1 MKRTGNDLSF
11 GFFEGKRRS
20 EKSERESWDPSGSA
34 GTKRKTGTC
43 WRESVFTLIELL
55 VVIAIIAILAGMLL
69 PALQRAKRM
78 AQQIDCVSRCKQI
91 SLSLV
96 QYLNDNQYFLPY
108 AKLDGADRA
117 RIVVLYDKNYLAH
130 NMLHCPNAYYLRS
143 GKVFSGVSSGT
154 TSLSSMGLSAFGF
167 NCIQNTTNWTGVK
180 HTKTIRF
187 PSELMFFGDAWE
199 RSAGFYAT
207 EGSARYLYRKST
219 SAANYGEPSP
229 RHNGKSNFSYADGHV
244 NSLTY
249 AAVPSSSVNSSKFWF
264 WQK

>member
-1 MKRTGNDLSF
+1 MKKTGNNDIS
-11 GFFEGKRRS
+11 GFSEGKRRS
-20 EKSERESWDPSGSA
+20 VEFERESWDPSGSA
-34 GTKRKTGTC
+34 GVKRKTGAC
-43 WRESVFTLIELL
+43 RKVSGFTLIELL

-91 SLSLV
+91 SLSLI
-96 QYLNDNQYFLPY
+96 QYLNDNKYFLPY

-117 RIVVLYDKNYLAH
+117 RIVVLYDMKYLPH
-130 NMLHCPNAYYLRS
+130 NMLHCPNAYYKRS

-154 TSLSSMGLSAFGF
+154 ASLSSMGLSAFGF
-167 NCIQNTTNWTGVK
+167 NYFQNTTNWARIT

-244 NSLTY
+244 NSLSY

>member
-1 MKRTGNDLSF
+1 MKKKNITSSIL
-11 GFFEGKRRS
+11 
-20 EKSERESWDPSGSA
+20 
-34 GTKRKTGTC
+34 TLKRKKV
-43 WRESVFTLIELL
+43 RFTLIELL

-96 QYLNDNQYFLPY
+96 QYLNDNKHFLPY
-108 AKLDGADRA
+108 IKLNGTERA
-117 RIVVLYDKNYLAH
+117 RIVVLYDTQYLPH
-130 NMLHCPNAYYLRS
+130 DMLHCPNAYYNRN
-143 GKVFSGVSSGT
+143 GKVFSGVSNGT
-154 TSLSSMGLSAFGF
+154 NSLSLMGLSAFGF
-167 NCIQNTTNWTGVK
+167 NYFQNTANWTRIT
-180 HTKTIRF
+180 HTKSIRF

-199 RSAGFYAT
+199 RSVGFYAT
-207 EGSARYLYRKST
+207 EGSARCLYRKST
-219 SAANYGEPSP
+219 STANYGEPSP

-249 AAVPSSSVNSSKFWF
+249 AAVPSSSDNSSKFWF

>member
-1 MKRTGNDLSF
+1 MKRTGNNVIS
-11 GFFEGKRRS
+11 GFFEWKRRYM
-20 EKSERESWDPSGSA
+20 EFERESWNPSGPA
-34 GTKRKTGTC
+34 GAKRKTGTC
-43 WRESVFTLIELL
+43 RMESGFTLIELL

-69 PALQRAKRM
+69 PALQRAKRS

-108 AKLDGADRA
+108 AKLSGADRA

-143 GKVFSGVSSGT
+143 GKVFSGVSNGT

-167 NCIQNTTNWTGVK
+167 NYFQNTTNWARIT

-244 NSLTY
+244 NSLSY
-249 AAVPSSSVNSSKFWF
+249 AAVPSSSDNSSKFWF